1 MEQLPGV
8 ELRHHARPVGQ
19 QVEAAEG
26 QVGQRFVLRVS
37 SRSLFVGRSNFVRVS
52 GFIKECFFLCMRRKY
67 VKKKT
72 TFVITKYIIYLHV

>member
-26 QVGQRFVLRVS
+26 QVGQRFVLGVS
-37 SRSLFVGRSNFVRVS
+37 SRSLFVGRGNFVRVS
-52 GFIKECFFLCMRRKY
+52 GFIKDCCFLSMRRKN
-67 VKKKT
+67 VHKNFLNKNFLFIL
-72 TFVITKYIIYLHV
+72 FV